1 MSGHA
6 SAAAIRF
13 ARLSPSRCCAVALLL
28 ATTLG
33 LSKDASAQVGM
44 PTDQQ
49 AIKMISSG
57 QAAGGGRSTGG
68 SFLLEGT
75 IGQTVA
81 APMSGG
87 SFLIR
92 SGFVA
97 MCPDDLEVGDI
108 DGDGSVGGS
117 DLGILLL
124 LYGPCPDPFSCPGDL
139 DNNGEVDAGD
149 IGLMLVLWH

>member
-1 MSGHA
+1 MGGLA
-6 SAAAIRF
+6 SATARLVGLGAPRAVAASLLCTAAIGLASTAF
-13 ARLSPSRCCAVALLL
+13 AQSAAPGDQETMRMVA
-28 ATTLG
+28 
-33 LSKDASAQVGM
+33 
-44 PTDQQ
+44 
-49 AIKMISSG
+49 SG
-57 QAAGGGRSTGG
+57 QAGGGGRSRGG
-68 SFLLEGT
+68 NFSLDGT

-87 SFLIR
+87 TFLVR
-92 SGFVA
+92 SGFIA
-97 MCPDDLEVGDI
+97 MCPDDLELGDI
-108 DGDGSVGGS
+108 DGDNSVNGS